1 VNKEDSDISFIA
13 LTINYYSTFSGGL
26 AWKKLASLQMTAAK
40 QEPE

>member
-13 LTINYYSTFSGGL
+13 LTINYYSIFSGGL
-26 AWKKLASLQMTAAK
+26 AWKRSASLQMIAVK

>member
-13 LTINYYSTFSGGL
+13 LTINYYSTFSDGL
-26 AWKKLASLQMTAAK
+26 AWKRSASLQMIAVK